1 MNVYVQ
7 GQLVRLDPRNSIG
20 KGGEADVFRMGSSQ
34 ALKIFKPPS
43 HPDFAGQDHEK
54 VAAEARL
61 KEHQRKLRE
70 FPKGLPPRVITPVEL
85 ATDKSGRLIKGYV
98 MPLIGD
104 SEVLLRYGERK
115 FRQGVIGND
124 IVVNVFTDMHGTL
137 SGIHAANVVIG
148 DFNDLNI
155 LVTDQNEA
163 FFIDADS
170 FQFGSYLC
178 RMFTGKFVDPL
189 LCDPKHKSPML
200 NKPHNAESDWYSFA
214 IMLMQSLLFVGP
226 YGGIY
231 RPKDK
236 AKRMTHDARPLH
248 RVTVFDPEVK
258 YPKPATPYGVL
269 PDDLLQQ
276 FYQMFV
282 KDQRGQFP
290 LVLLENL
297 RWTTCDACGTEHA
310 RAVCPGCSQA
320 APAAIKEKVT
330 VRGTVTST
338 RIFKTH
344 GIVVYATVQGGKLR
358 WLYHESNNLKREDE
372 STVVSGKLNPRM
384 RFRIQGSNTLI
395 GQTSQLAVISPGNK
409 PNAMTVDNYMDVL
422 PMFDAN
428 GEHRYWLQNGQLM
441 RDDRLGTSKTIG
453 NVLENQTM
461 IWAGEKFGF
470 GFYRASELCVAF
482 IFDAKKSILNDSVK
496 LPPIKGQI
504 VDATCCISNNRIWFL
519 VSTRQ
524 TGKTINQC
532 FLFKPDGALV
542 AVAEAEEGDDSW
554 LSTIRGKCA
563 AGDFM
568 LAATEDGLV
577 RIEANGSS
585 LSVTK
590 EFPDAEPFVHSGC
603 QLFASREGLCVIDRQ
618 EIRVLKIA

>member
-20 KGGEADVFRMGSSQ
+20 KGGEADVFKMGSSQ
-34 ALKIFKPPS
+34 AVKIFKPSS
-43 HPDFAGQDHEK
+43 HPDFVGQDHEK
-54 VAAEARL
+54 HAAEARL
-61 KEHQRKLRE
+61 KEHQTKLRE
-70 FPKGLPPRVITPVEL
+70 FPKGLPPRVITPMDL

-115 FRQGVIGND
+115 FRQGAVGND
-124 IVVNVFTDMHGTL
+124 IVVNVFTDMHSTL
-137 SGIHAANVVIG
+137 SGIHAVNVVAG

-155 LVTDQNEA
+155 LVTDQAEA

-236 AKRMTHDARPLH
+236 TKRMTHDARPLH
-248 RVTVFDPEVK
+248 RVTIFDPEVK

-276 FYQMFV
+276 FYQIFV

-290 LVLLENL
+290 LALLEGL
-297 RWTTCDACGTEHA
+297 RWTTCSACGAEHA
-310 RAVCPGCSQA
+310 RAVCPECSQA
-320 APAAIKEKVT
+320 TPAVLKEKVT
-330 VRGTVTST
+330 IRGTVTST
-338 RIFKTH
+338 RVFKTH
-344 GIVVYATVQGGKLR
+344 GTIVYATVQNGKLR
-358 WLYHESNNLKREDE
+358 WLCHESNELKRENG
-372 STVVSGKLNPRM
+372 STVVSGKLNPKM
-384 RFRIQGSNTLI
+384 RFRIQGNNTLI
-395 GQTSQLAVISPGNK
+395 GQTGQLAVVSPGNK
-409 PNAMTVDNYMDVL
+409 PAPMTVDNLGVL

-428 GEHRYWLQNGQLM
+428 GDHHYWLQNGQLM
-441 RDDRLGTSKTIG
+441 RDDRLGTSKIIG
-453 NVLENQTM
+453 DVLENQTM
-461 IWAGEKFGF
+461 FWAGDKFGF
-470 GFYRASELCVAF
+470 GFYRAGELCRAF
-482 IFDAKKSILNDSVK
+482 IFDAKKPILNDSVK
-496 LPPIKGQI
+496 LPHIKGQM
-504 VDATCCISNNRIWFL
+504 VDATCCFSNNRIWFL

-524 TGKTINQC
+524 GGKTINQC
-532 FLFKPDGALV
+532 LLFKSDGTLV
-542 AVAEAEEGDDSW
+542 ATAEAEEGDDSW

-577 RIEANGSS
+577 RIEANGSGLS
-585 LSVTK
+585 LTK
-590 EFPDAEPFVHSGC
+590 EFPDTEPFVHSGC
-603 QLFASREGLCVIDRQ
+603 RLFASQDGLSVIDSQ
-618 EIRVLKIA
+618 EIRVLKIT